1 MKRITAVSV
10 MCLALAM
17 AGCGSKEHKDGEARP
32 MDEVKQEA
40 AQLQRPKPGQYT
52 QKVEITKMEVPGL
65 SDRDAAQMK
74 TAMAQGQVNSF
85 CLTKAEADKGYR
97 DMFDEIG
104 KGRECSY
111 SRFDVDGGRLDAQ
124 MDCQSNEQGANNQG
138 KAVIKLAGTVGEQ
151 GSDINV
157 DMDMSGGP
165 APMGQMKMAMHLV
178 TSRTGDC
185 P

>member
-10 MCLALAM
+10 VCLVLALA
-17 AGCGSKEHKDGEARP
+17 ACSKEQKSGEAKS
-32 MDEVKQEA
+32 MDDVKQEA

-52 QKVEITKMEVPGL
+52 QKVEITKMDMPGL
-65 SDRDAAQMK
+65 SSEAAAQMK
-74 TAMAQGQVNSF
+74 TAMAKGQVNTF
-85 CLTKAEADKGYR
+85 CLTEAEADKGYR
-97 DMFDEIG
+97 DMFDDIG
-104 KGRECSY
+104 KGRECTY

-124 MDCQSNEQGANNQG
+124 MDCKSNEQGQAS
-138 KAVIKLAGTVGEQ
+138 IKLAGTVSEQ

-178 TSRTGDC
+178 TSRSGDC